1 MTATFENNRRPSL
14 LLDAED
20 EPTGARKFRSPSGT
34 VGHSLDNT
42 DMVALTTSFDKQISE
57 GHPMFFEQSETFAG
71 VRSLGAPGVSHQWT
85 NFYSEGKAGFEFM
98 QNLRVKYIQESA
110 QDAQSNMKNDT
121 IDWFLY
127 PKPLP
132 KFWKFESDK
141 RLYDGAQ
148 SANGEDMQGYFYT
161 RTNDD
166 NFQKQDR
173 VQLHYTG
180 QFFKLSH
187 YAKELTKFYT
197 ERGLPMAMATDY
209 PAVVANVPPITQ
221 FGQHFEKC
229 LDLVTSEQM
238 DSQAVKRT
246 EYLLHRYELFQQLQ
260 GRSEVRESRLVPHRD
275 FYNIRKVDQN
285 YLLSGCL
292 SQRQLN
298 DFIWEKLNLEP
309 NRIVYLD
316 ANGKQFTLRQ
326 IFCQGSDDSSI
337 GLKAVDDLFLD
348 WYRTVYLS
356 GDHLTRT
363 DIWQQNPKYLAIAR
377 TFLEFDNV
385 IDGEYFAEMVV
396 KYVIQ
401 SFEKS
406 KYQVAQLSVDFQFG
420 DSWWTKFS
428 DWVTRWKLVSYNIR
442 WNIRLNRCFSKLY
455 AANRVQNFQDYLDH
469 IFRPLLELEGSQN
482 VKLQFVLSTVCCFD
496 LVVSETDDYVWKSF
510 LEPQRTSPA
519 DWSGCGDNPPVAY
532 YMFYIYQYLKV
543 LNEKRKSRGR
553 NTIAL
558 RNYCPINAS
567 RVSQFR
573 KKLSITEQFESLI
586 CNFLLCEGGLLQAEP
601 LWRVSPTIL
610 YLYYLFQIPVV
621 VSPLSSVSL
630 LLEHGHS
637 EAGRV
642 PIKDRDVTTPSTRTY
657 TGNPFMSMHQMG
669 LKVLLSSS
677 SVLLNCSY
685 TMEPI
690 IEEYS
695 VAASI
700 YLLTSADMCELVR
713 DSVLTSGYEGFYKA
727 HWNGVRLN
735 KTDFFNERIGLTD
748 TWYDQELDTCYKHN
762 VPNARRLYRRNCL
775 EREWQFISG

>member
-1 MTATFENNRRPSL
+1 MTATFENKRRPSL
-14 LLDAED
+14 LFDVDD

-34 VGHSLDNT
+34 VAHSLDNT

-57 GHPMFFEQSETFAG
+57 GHPMYFEEDEILNDVEALDES
-71 VRSLGAPGVSHQWT
+71 GALVQCT
-85 NFYSEGKAGFEFM
+85 KVNSEGKAGFGFI
-98 QNLRVKYIQESA
+98 QDLRVKYIRESA
-110 QDAQSNMKNDT
+110 QDAKSNMKNDAKN
-121 IDWFLY
+121 WFLY

-132 KFWKFESDK
+132 KFWKFESDQ
-141 RLYDGAQ
+141 RLYDEAD
-148 SANGEDMQGYFYT
+148 SASMQGYFYT
-161 RTNDD
+161 RADGD
-166 NFQKQDR
+166 NFQNEKR

-180 QFFKLSH
+180 QFIKLSH
-187 YAKELTKFYT
+187 FAKELEKFYN
-197 ERGLPMAMATDY
+197 ERGLPQAMATDY
-209 PAVVANVPPITQ
+209 AAVVARIPSIFQ
-221 FGQHFEKC
+221 FGQDFEQC
-229 LDLVTSEQM
+229 LNIVTSEKM
-238 DSQAVKRT
+238 DAQAVKRT

-260 GRSEVRESRLVPHRD
+260 GRSEIRESRLVPHRD

-285 YLLSGCL
+285 YLLSGCI

-298 DFIWEKLNLEP
+298 DFIWEKLNIEP
-309 NRIVYLD
+309 NRIVYVNSEGTQL
-316 ANGKQFTLRQ
+316 TLRQ
-326 IFCQGSDDSSI
+326 IFCQGSDDESI

-348 WYRTVYLS
+348 WYRSVYLS
-356 GDHLTRT
+356 SDHLVRT
-363 DIWQQNPKYLAIAR
+363 DFKNPQNPKYVAIAR
-377 TFLEFDNV
+377 TFLEFDNY

-406 KYQVAQLSVDFQFG
+406 KYQVAQLSVDFQFDG
-420 DSWWTKFS
+420 SWWTKFS
-428 DWVTRWKLVSYNIR
+428 EWVTRWKLVSYNIR
-442 WNIRLNRCFSKLY
+442 WNIRLNRCFTKLY
-455 AANRVQNFQDYLDH
+455 SANRVQNFQDYLDH
-469 IFRPLLELEGSQN
+469 IFRPLLELEGSKS
-482 VKLQFVLSTVCCFD
+482 VELQFILSTVCCFD

-510 LEPQRTSPA
+510 LQPQHTSPS
-519 DWSGCGDNPPVAY
+519 DWSGSGDNPPVAY

-558 RNYCPINAS
+558 RNYCPITAS

-573 KKLSITEQFESLI
+573 KDLSITEQFESLI
-586 CNFLLCEGGLLQAEP
+586 CNFMLCEGGLLQAES

-637 EAGRV
+637 EAGRI
-642 PIKDRDVTTPSTRTY
+642 PITDRDVTTPSTRTY
-657 TGNPFMSMHQMG
+657 TGNPFMSMHRMG

-727 HWNGVRLN
+727 HWNGVRLDD
-735 KTDFFNERIGLTD
+735 TDFYKERIGLTD
-748 TWYDQELDTCYKHN
+748 IWYDQEPDTCYKHN
-762 VPNARRLYRRNCL
+762 VPNARRFYRRNCL
-775 EREWQFISG
+775 EREWQFING